1 MKTKL
6 PDHPADF
13 ARQHPD
19 IWAAFE
25 ALADR
30 CHKAGPL
37 DVRTRRLVKLGI
49 ALGAGLE
56 GGVHSQAR
64 NALAEGIP
72 PAQLRHVVL
81 PSLTTIGFPASM
93 AACTW
98 VNDLLDARRR
108 GGKKGK

>member
-6 PDHPADF
+6 PDPPADF

-30 CHKAGPL
+30 CHIAGPL

-56 GGVHSQAR
+56 GGVHSQVR